1 MHDGTV
7 SGPNCI
13 ARFEDVRAVISVLL
27 STTCNPTFAVS
38 VTLKHL
44 EMRLCG
50 VGLGCAI
57 QLTKQGVISG
67 NLRDFWNPLHLDMN
81 MVC

>member
-44 EMRLCG
+44 QRRDEAVWRRTG
-50 VGLGCAI
+50 VCYSAY
-57 QLTKQGVISG
+57 KARG
-67 NLRDFWNPLHLDMN
+67 NFW
-81 MVC
+81 